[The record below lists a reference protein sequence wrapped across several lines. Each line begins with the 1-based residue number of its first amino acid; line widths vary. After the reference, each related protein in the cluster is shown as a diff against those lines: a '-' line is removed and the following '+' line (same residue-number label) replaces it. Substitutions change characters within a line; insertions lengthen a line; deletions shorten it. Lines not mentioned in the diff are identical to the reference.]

1 MTAILFLNGT
11 FFNPIFSKRVEVERL
26 VQDGRVER
34 RALTPSCKNTRITTS
49 SWTIIDRKTLEL
61 TRKDTPHPKTYPAQN
76 ASSAE
81 AEKPYSVQCRKCN
94 WTRCWSLTSFTSSGY
109 PPLFTRRLY
118 LVTSHER
125 QLTLRVGKCV
135 PLWSTTSKK
144 VVFGSLRVL
153 LSVRR
158 VQGLHQ
164 HILLPLIIR
173 HMIKGL
179 I

>member
-1 MTAILFLNGT
+1 MLPPQGMFCNVWSHFVYNSWRGMLLENAIKYSTMYKTA
-11 FFNPIFSKRVEVERL
+11 P
-26 VQDGRVER
+26 
-34 RALTPSCKNTRITTS
+34 TS
-49 SWTIIDRKTLEL
+49 
-61 TRKDTPHPKTYPAQN
+61 KTYPAQN

-94 WTRCWSLTSFTSSGY
+94 WTRCRSLTSFTSSGY

-135 PLWSTTSKK
+135 PQWNPTSKK

-153 LSVRR
+153 LSVPS

-173 HMIKGL
+173 DMIEGW